1 MLTALLP
8 NGEPPMMPTINAS
21 ATPQLVAL
29 DWGTS
34 SLRAFLMHAGKVI
47 ETRQSAQGIQQLPVS
62 GTAGFEQAF
71 AGIAGDWLQRWP
83 HLPVVACGMVGSAQ
97 GWSEAPYVRCPAS
110 IGSLA
115 AQGVRVAS
123 GLGPDVLIAPG
134 VLFDEFDQTP
144 DQLPDVMRGEEIQIA
159 GASMDNPE
167 WAERSCFVLPG
178 THSKWVQ
185 VESGRIVRFASFL
198 TGELF
203 AVLRQHSI
211 LGRLM
216 PERDDPPAQP
226 DLTAFE
232 LGLATGYGS
241 GPGEFSHQIFAV
253 RTLGLT
259 GRLPPASL
267 VDYLSGLL
275 IGHELVSG
283 LAGSGESTRIARV
296 PLIMIGAP
304 ALCERYAYALKYL
317 GRSVSAVLDNTAPVG
332 LWNFASAA
340 GLLPVP
346 PLGEDHE

>member
-1 MLTALLP
+1 MKT
-8 NGEPPMMPTINAS
+8 G
-21 ATPQLVAL
+21 ATPELLAL

-34 SLRAFLMHAGKVI
+34 SLRAFLMQAGEVV
-47 ETRQSAQGIQQLPVS
+47 ETRQSAHGIQHLPVP

-83 HLPVVACGMVGSAQ
+83 HLPVVASGMVGSAQ
-97 GWSEAPYVRCPAS
+97 GWREAPYVRCPAS
-110 IGSLA
+110 TRSLA
-115 AQGVRVAS
+115 AQGVWVAS
-123 GLGPDVLIAPG
+123 GLGSDVLIAPG

-159 GASMDNPE
+159 GALALNPE

-178 THSKWVQ
+178 THSKWVT
-185 VESGRIVRFASFL
+185 VEDGRIVRFSTFL

-216 PERDDPPAQP
+216 PELDGLAKPARS
-226 DLTAFE
+226 AFE
-232 LGLATGYGS
+232 LGLTTGYS
-241 GPGEFSHQIFAV
+241 SAPGEFSHQIFAA

-267 VDYLSGLL
+267 ADYLSGLL

-283 LAGSGESTRIARV
+283 LAGSGGATHV

-304 ALCERYAYALKYL
+304 ALCERYAYALNHL
-317 GRSVSAVLDNTAPVG
+317 GRPVSAVLDNTAPVG
-332 LWNFASAA
+332 LWDFAVAG

-346 PLGEDHE
+346 AAAASAAGRKGENHG

>member
-1 MLTALLP
+1 MKTSVVPELL
-8 NGEPPMMPTINAS
+8 
-21 ATPQLVAL
+21 AL

-34 SLRAFLMHAGKVI
+34 SLRAFLMQAGKIV
-47 ETRQSAQGIQQLPVS
+47 ETRQSAHGIQHLPVP

-71 AGIAGDWLQRWP
+71 AEIAGDWLQRWP
-83 HLPVVACGMVGSAQ
+83 LLPVVASGMVGSAQ
-97 GWSEAPYVRCPAS
+97 GWREAPYVRCPS
-110 IGSLA
+110 TQSLA

-159 GASMDNPE
+159 GALAQNPD
-167 WAERSCFVLPG
+167 WVARSCFVLPG

-185 VESGRIVRFASFL
+185 VEDGRIVRFSSFL

-216 PERDDPPAQP
+216 PERDELTQP
-226 DLTAFE
+226 DRSAFE
-232 LGLATGYGS
+232 LGLTTGHS
-241 GPGEFSHQIFAV
+241 SAPGEFSHQIFAA

-267 VDYLSGLL
+267 ADYLSGLL

-283 LAGSGESTRIARV
+283 LTGNDGATQV

-332 LWNFASAA
+332 LWNFARAA

-346 PLGEDHE
+346 PRGKNHE